1 MYHVRES
8 FQVQGKSARAQK
20 ELAQQLTKEIFA
32 ELDEQISQA
41 VMQVVDPNG
50 LRVWSCVVCQKT
62 SKEKRDLL
70 RHVEIHYSLEQNCI
84 YCGKTAK
91 NREALRT
98 HIKTYHRQSSK
109 QHLV

>member
-1 MYHVRES
+1 MYECAQKCS
-8 FQVQGKSARAQK
+8 SPGKSARAHK

-32 ELDEQISQA
+32 ELDAQISQS

-70 RHVEIHYSLEQNCI
+70 RHVEIHYSLEQNCN

>member
-1 MYHVRES
+1 MYNVRKS
-8 FQVQGKSARAQK
+8 VQVQGKSARAQE

-50 LRVWSCVVCQKT
+50 LRVWSYVVCQKT

-70 RHVEIHYSLEQNCI
+70 RHVEIHYSLEQNCN